1 MFIRSGKV
9 MPVTV
14 PIRLCLIAASML
26 SAAVLTGCASDDLEA
41 QNQQLQH
48 ENQQLQQQVASQTAD
63 IERLRGAIKYTV
75 NSDLLFPSG
84 GWEMSDRGK
93 QIIARLASQLV
104 PFQQNKLVVNGYTD
118 NVAIS
123 PALERKGIASNQV
136 LSEKRAQSVME
147 YLISQGVKP
156 DHVSATGFGDAD
168 PVASNDTADGRAQN
182 RRVELTLDGPVS

>member
-1 MFIRSGKV
+1 
-9 MPVTV
+9 
-14 PIRLCLIAASML
+14 ML
-26 SAAVLTGCASDDLEA
+26 SAVVLTGCGSDDLEA

-48 ENQQLQQQVASQTAD
+48 ENQQLQQQVANQTAD

-93 QIIARLASQLV
+93 QIIARMASQLA

-123 PALERKGIASNQV
+123 PALQRQGIASNQM

-156 DHVSATGFGDAD
+156 DHVSDRGFGDAD
-168 PVASNDTADGRAQN
+168 PVAPNDTAEGRAQN
-182 RRVELTLDGPVS
+182 RRVEVTLGGR